1 MEDDDSVRYGPPSSE
16 DEPEEEHAPPHWLEY
31 CDPEVGEGQPE
42 PEPMEDMDEAGRT
55 QTPAAKRLRAAAASL
70 AAMNADPAEDS
81 PQDSDKAAD
90 MAGAALDEPLDESR
104 EKVDIQV
111 VSDDEM

>member
-42 PEPMEDMDEAGRT
+42 PEPW
-55 QTPAAKRLRAAAASL
+55 RLWW
-70 AAMNADPAEDS
+70 
-81 PQDSDKAAD
+81 
-90 MAGAALDEPLDESR
+90 
-104 EKVDIQV
+104 
-111 VSDDEM
+111 